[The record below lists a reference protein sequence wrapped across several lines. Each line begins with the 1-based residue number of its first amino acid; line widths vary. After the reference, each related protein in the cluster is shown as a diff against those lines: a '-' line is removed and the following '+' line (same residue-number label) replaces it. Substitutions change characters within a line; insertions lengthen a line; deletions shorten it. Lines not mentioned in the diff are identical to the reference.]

1 MNERQIQH
9 ASTAQ
14 HRLKALVVDD
24 REDVAMSLAMLLE
37 RLGYTVQV
45 AHRAKEALEK
55 GPHFRPDV
63 IFLDIGLPDQSG
75 YDVCKDMRRS
85 EWAAQAFIVALT
97 GHNEPADMIRSAN
110 TGFDRH
116 VAKPMEFDTLQEI
129 LLIVKD
135 RAA

>member
-1 MNERQIQH
+1 MNERQMRSSPTSQH
-9 ASTAQ
+9 SL
-14 HRLKALVVDD
+14 RALVVED

-37 RLGYTVQV
+37 RLGYSVQV
-45 AHRAKEALEK
+45 APTAKEALEH
-55 GPHFRPDV
+55 GAHFKPEV

-85 EWAAQAFIVALT
+85 EWASKAFIVALT
-97 GHNEPADMIRSAN
+97 GRNEPSDMIRSAN

-116 VAKPMEFDTLQEI
+116 VAKPMGFDTLQEI
-129 LLIVKD
+129 LLIVND